1 MRPLLRIAGPKAAAL
16 LRVAVPSTLAREFS
30 LIRDASIPSDPGFR
44 RENRTILTSR
54 SVFLFCARGSETN
67 TTEAMNFRSV
77 AYLEETGSDEAIS
90 DSVETLVTVS
100 PNLSEDRD
108 IQQIRT
114 CQDLLMILGICLRP
128 NYSVLVVSWGC
139 GCR

>member
-1 MRPLLRIAGPKAAAL
+1 MLGPRLRPLLRIAGPKAAAL

-44 RENRTILTSR
+44 RENSTILTSR

-77 AYLEETGSDEAIS
+77 AYLEETGCEAIS
-90 DSVETLVTVS
+90 DSVETLVTVN

-108 IQQIRT
+108 IQHIGT
-114 CQDLLMILGICLRP
+114 CQDLLMTLGICLRP
-128 NYSVLVVSWGC
+128 NYSVLIVS
-139 GCR
+139 